1 MLSLGFIAARKK
13 AGYPIAFNAANEQAV
28 AAFLRN
34 QIGFVHLAEI
44 TAQVMQEDWSAAPK
58 DITDVMH
65 IDESARRRADALIQ
79 FILEEKGKRIR

>member
-1 MLSLGFIAARKK
+1 MKT
-13 AGYPIAFNAANEQAV
+13 P
-28 AAFLRN
+28 
-34 QIGFVHLAEI
+34 FVSREKLAEI

-58 DITDVMH
+58 DITDVMR